1 MKTSQAKVR
10 EWLALPQT
18 RKDAFWLWTALQS
31 EIKWQCEMLIDSE
44 DCERQLPFPPR
55 AVLSYAQP
63 LHERMMIALRCD
75 SGDYMMNVIFDPDL
89 LSVRYAV
96 DRDSHPHEL
105 LVVRR
110 RKQSLFRRC
119 DGALLTE
126 NEVAKAIVVALTG
139 RS

>member
-1 MKTSQAKVR
+1 
-10 EWLALPQT
+10 
-18 RKDAFWLWTALQS
+18 
-31 EIKWQCEMLIDSE
+31 
-44 DCERQLPFPPR
+44 
-55 AVLSYAQP
+55 
-63 LHERMMIALRCD
+63 
-75 SGDYMMNVIFDPDL
+75 MNVIFDPDL

-96 DRDSHPHEL
+96 DRDSHSHEL

-126 NEVAKAIVVALTG
+126 NEVAKAIVVTLTG